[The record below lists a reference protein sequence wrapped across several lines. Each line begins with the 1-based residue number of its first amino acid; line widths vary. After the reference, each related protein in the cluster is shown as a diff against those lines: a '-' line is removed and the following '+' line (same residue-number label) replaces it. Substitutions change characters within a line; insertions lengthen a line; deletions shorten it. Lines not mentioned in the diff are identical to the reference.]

1 MKTQVARQFSL
12 MVKQIKLS
20 GERGGGAG
28 ERAAAERA
36 ELSRAT
42 SSDLAQTGSP
52 ERVMTNPGL
61 SEDRLGA
68 LPGDARTS
76 DGSSE
81 ARTSSETRSSRTTI
95 VDDRAS
101 RNSAARSSAA
111 QSSFAQ
117 AAADAAA
124 AGVPPGVARGEG
136 EGGDVGRAAE
146 GGDAAVMRLLREEA
160 ARPAVAPL
168 PGASTREKALA
179 RSRAASAASTT
190 SARRSSGAGP
200 SSPVRSSE
208 MRRRMKSVVGA
219 GSSGELQRHPSSG
232 ELQLAKLPL
241 QRAVGCRA
249 AAPAATASHHDIGH
263 HLKAAGA
270 AVVAGNRMQRLGAH
284 RAPPP
289 EGWPAM
295 EGVPAG
301 DDKAARE
308 SAHSWLTKL
317 EDNLLGA

>member
-1 MKTQVARQFSL
+1 M
-12 MVKQIKLS
+12 
-20 GERGGGAG
+20 
-28 ERAAAERA
+28 
-36 ELSRAT
+36 
-42 SSDLAQTGSP
+42 
-52 ERVMTNPGL
+52 
-61 SEDRLGA
+61 
-68 LPGDARTS
+68 
-76 DGSSE
+76 
-81 ARTSSETRSSRTTI
+81 
-95 VDDRAS
+95 
-101 RNSAARSSAA
+101 
-111 QSSFAQ
+111 
-117 AAADAAA
+117 
-124 AGVPPGVARGEG
+124 
-136 EGGDVGRAAE
+136 
-146 GGDAAVMRLLREEA
+146 MRLLREEA

-179 RSRAASAASTT
+179 RSRAASAASTA

-200 SSPVRSSE
+200 SSPVRSQE

>member
-1 MKTQVARQFSL
+1 
-12 MVKQIKLS
+12 
-20 GERGGGAG
+20 
-28 ERAAAERA
+28 
-36 ELSRAT
+36 
-42 SSDLAQTGSP
+42 
-52 ERVMTNPGL
+52 
-61 SEDRLGA
+61 
-68 LPGDARTS
+68 
-76 DGSSE
+76 
-81 ARTSSETRSSRTTI
+81 
-95 VDDRAS
+95 
-101 RNSAARSSAA
+101 
-111 QSSFAQ
+111 
-117 AAADAAA
+117 
-124 AGVPPGVARGEG
+124 
-136 EGGDVGRAAE
+136 
-146 GGDAAVMRLLREEA
+146 
-160 ARPAVAPL
+160 
-168 PGASTREKALA
+168 
-179 RSRAASAASTT
+179 
-190 SARRSSGAGP
+190 
-200 SSPVRSSE
+200 

-219 GSSGELQRHPSSG
+219 HSSG
-232 ELQLAKLPL
+232 ELQLAKMPL

>member
-20 GERGGGAG
+20 GERGDGGG
-28 ERAAAERA
+28 DRAAAVRA

-52 ERVMTNPGL
+52 ERIVTDPGL
-61 SEDRLGA
+61 SEDRA
-68 LPGDARTS
+68 
-76 DGSSE
+76 SSE
-81 ARTSSETRSSRTTI
+81 ARTSSEPRSSRTTI
-95 VDDRAS
+95 FDGRAS

-111 QSSFAQ
+111 Q

-124 AGVPPGVARGEG
+124 AGIPPGVARGGG
-136 EGGDVGRAAE
+136 EGRGVGRAAE
-146 GGDAAVMRLLREEA
+146 GGDAAVARLLREEA
-160 ARPAVAPL
+160 ARPAVGPL
-168 PGASTREKALA
+168 PGASTRDKALA
-179 RSRAASAASTT
+179 RSRAASAASAT

-200 SSPVRSSE
+200 SSPVRSQE

-219 GSSGELQRHPSSG
+219 HSSG
-232 ELQLAKLPL
+232 ELQLAKMPL

-249 AAPAATASHHDIGH
+249 AAPAATASHPERG
-263 HLKAAGA
+263 LKAAGT
-270 AVVAGNRMQRLGAH
+270 AVMAGHRMQRLGGH
-284 RAPPP
+284 RVPPP
-289 EGWPAM
+289 EGWPPM
-295 EGVPAG
+295 EGAPGG

>member
-1 MKTQVARQFSL
+1 M
-12 MVKQIKLS
+12 
-20 GERGGGAG
+20 
-28 ERAAAERA
+28 
-36 ELSRAT
+36 
-42 SSDLAQTGSP
+42 
-52 ERVMTNPGL
+52 
-61 SEDRLGA
+61 
-68 LPGDARTS
+68 
-76 DGSSE
+76 
-81 ARTSSETRSSRTTI
+81 
-95 VDDRAS
+95 
-101 RNSAARSSAA
+101 
-111 QSSFAQ
+111 
-117 AAADAAA
+117 
-124 AGVPPGVARGEG
+124 
-136 EGGDVGRAAE
+136 
-146 GGDAAVMRLLREEA
+146 MRLLREES

-200 SSPVRSSE
+200 SSPVRSQE

-241 QRAVGCRA
+241 QHTVGRRA
-249 AAPAATASHHDIGH
+249 ASPAATASHHDIGH

-270 AVVAGNRMQRLGAH
+270 AVVAGNRMQRLGAN

-289 EGWPAM
+289 EGWPPM
-295 EGVPAG
+295 EGAPAG
-301 DDKAARE
+301 DDSAARE